1 MMAGLRRIL
10 RAMKNLPVPLLPV
23 ALVSDCDLAASAA
36 DTPHW
41 SFLPVRKSAIPT
53 VKNAVWLRDGT
64 DVFILAKI
72 EAAGIAPNPDADR
85 STPLRRATFDLTGL
99 PPTPEELAAF
109 MRDPANDD
117 TAFAKVVDRLLASPR
132 FGERWVRHW
141 LNVVR

>member
-10 RAMKNLPVPLLPV
+10 RAIKNLPVPFLLV

-41 SFLPVRKSAIPT
+41 SFLPVRKPAIPT
-53 VKNAVWLRDGT
+53 VKNAAWLRDGT

-85 STPLRRATFDLTGL
+85 SYLFSRRGRREWHLSLSPGRCM
-99 PPTPEELAAF
+99 PPSVGGYNCA
-109 MRDPANDD
+109 
-117 TAFAKVVDRLLASPR
+117 
-132 FGERWVRHW
+132 
-141 LNVVR
+141 